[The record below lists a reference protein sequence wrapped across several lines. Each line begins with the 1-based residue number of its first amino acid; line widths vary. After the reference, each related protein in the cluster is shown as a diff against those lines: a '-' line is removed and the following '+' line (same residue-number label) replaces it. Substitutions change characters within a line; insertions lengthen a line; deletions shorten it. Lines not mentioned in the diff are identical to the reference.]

1 MSTTSASRKLE
12 MVALLIPT
20 SGVVVLNQLV
30 IGNAAV
36 TPSLFSDLAGLQ
48 WYWIFDGSD
57 ITLTNGISIGQL
69 FGVSVNS
76 SVVLAGSAIG
86 TSSAIG
92 CAVVLLSAVDVIHAI
107 ALPTLGVKAD
117 AIPGRLVSV
126 KISSDVSGSF
136 SGQCSELC
144 GAMHAFMPLQVAV
157 VIQSQFR
164 GKISLSFSCFESMC
178 SKIEKYLEIEQS
190 NFPNESVIC

>member
-92 CAVVLLSAVDVIHAI
+92 CAVVLLSAVDVIHAV

-157 VIQSQFR
+157 VQHCRLEVKSLCPFSVSRGCVAKLRSIRGLESSMTSLNGQF
-164 GKISLSFSCFESMC
+164 
-178 SKIEKYLEIEQS
+178 
-190 NFPNESVIC
+190 